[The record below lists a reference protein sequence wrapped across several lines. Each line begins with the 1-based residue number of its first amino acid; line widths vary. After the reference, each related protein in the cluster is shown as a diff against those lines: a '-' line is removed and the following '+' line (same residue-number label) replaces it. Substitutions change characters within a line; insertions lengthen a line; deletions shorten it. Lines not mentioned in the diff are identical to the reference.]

1 MTKLLVLHGPNL
13 HLLGQ
18 RQREIYGTKNLE
30 AVNNDILK
38 EASKF
43 DFDVTI
49 KQSNS
54 ESEIIKIIS
63 DSNKSTDYLIFN
75 PAAFTHT
82 SIAIYDTLLATATKF
97 IEVHISNIHNREEFR
112 NKSYFSAIALGSI
125 TGFGSN
131 SYLLAINAINMHQQ
145 RVLTTEG

>member
-1 MTKLLVLHGPNL
+1 MKIWTKKGSYGKIILMTKLLVLHGPNL

-18 RQREIYGTKNLE
+18 RQKEIYGAKNLE

-82 SIAIYDTLLATATKF
+82 SIAIYDTL
-97 IEVHISNIHNREEFR
+97 
-112 NKSYFSAIALGSI
+112 
-125 TGFGSN
+125 
-131 SYLLAINAINMHQQ
+131 
-145 RVLTTEG
+145 